1 MSLVILTPDGVGIRN
16 FVVTF
21 LKRYQGGRVTVMHC
35 LDAPVLERIVAP
47 LKLDVE
53 WLPLVVPPE
62 RPVPFT
68 LRHTLSYAH
77 VYWAD
82 TLAMRYNRSRKTGG
96 SWRTRAANSAARLVG
111 RAASSSEAG
120 VHNLEKLFFYSAKYQ
135 PEFEHYRKLFAERRP
150 SLVLSS
156 SQQSPRVLLPILA
169 ARSLG
174 IPTVAFIG
182 SWDNLTTKGRLA
194 APFDYFLVW
203 SENMKRE
210 LLQFYP
216 RIAAER
222 VHVVGTPQFDSYTD
236 PELEST
242 RERFFESL
250 GADLSRPL
258 VCFSGGDHTTC
269 PEDQD
274 HLRIV
279 MAAVREGRIRHNP
292 QVVLRP
298 SPVDPGDRYASVRR
312 DYPELIYMPP
322 AWEHPEP
329 GNWAKCI
336 PMPEDGALLANLT
349 RYADMNIN
357 VASTMTLDFGIRDKP
372 VVNIAFDVKNP
383 PPFGIPLAEM
393 YYPWEHY
400 KPVVD
405 GHACRV
411 ARSAAEL
418 VEQVNAYLDNPAL
431 DREGRRWLVEY
442 QVGAP
447 IGQSSQRIAAVL
459 EKLADMP
466 GPVSGLK
473 IASQTRAEARS

>member
-1 MSLVILTPDGVGIRN
+1 MYASARTPPSIPS
-16 FVVTF
+16 T
-21 LKRYQGGRVTVMHC
+21 
-35 LDAPVLERIVAP
+35 I
-47 LKLDVE
+47 
-53 WLPLVVPPE
+53 
-62 RPVPFT
+62 
-68 LRHTLSYAH
+68 
-77 VYWAD
+77 
-82 TLAMRYNRSRKTGG
+82 
-96 SWRTRAANSAARLVG
+96 G
-111 RAASSSEAG
+111 RAASTSETG
-120 VHNLEKLFFYSAKYQ
+120 VHGLEQLFFAAAKSQ
-135 PEFEHYRKLFAERRP
+135 PEFAHYQKLFTERRP
-150 SLVLSS
+150 SLVFSS

-174 IPTVAFIG
+174 IPTAAFIG
-182 SWDNLTTKGRLA
+182 SWDNLTSKGRIA

-216 RIAAER
+216 RVAPER
-222 VHVVGTPQFDSYTD
+222 VHIVGTPQFDSYTD
-236 PELEST
+236 PELETT
-242 RERFFESL
+242 REQFFQSI

-258 VCFSGGDHTTC
+258 ICFSGGDHTTC
-269 PEDQD
+269 PEDAD
-274 HLRIV
+274 HMRIV

-405 GHACRV
+405 GRACRM
-411 ARSAAEL
+411 ARSADEL

-447 IGQSSQRIAAVL
+447 IGQSSQRIAKVL
-459 EKLADMP
+459 DALA
-466 GPVSGLK
+466 GQSRPVASVEVSSG
-473 IASQTRAEARS
+473 SRAEARS